1 MNGSRF
7 RYFTHLLAL
16 TASAWLI
23 FMPCNGRAND
33 RQSQDPRYR
42 NGCPDLID
50 LIKDLTPA
58 VVNIS
63 IERSPD
69 KEEGAQPTALFPS
82 LHPLVESRLG
92 NRNKMRTDTLGSGFF
107 CNPNGNIITNA
118 HVVEGAERIVVTL
131 SSGKVTTGRLV
142 SVHPDVDLA
151 VINISPPYTLSKA
164 KIGDSEK
171 IQVGEWVI
179 AVGNPFGLGSTVTI
193 GIISGKG
200 RFLGIG
206 PEDDFIQTDASI
218 NPGNSGGPLFNMA
231 GEVIGVN
238 TAMIA
243 AGKGIGF
250 SIPSKHIKDMLEG
263 KAKSVHS
270 LRAWLGIYVQEKTD
284 DPVKQHEDLSKG
296 VVVDEVL
303 EGAPA
308 YDAGIMKGDIILDAA
323 GHKIQDGRH
332 LSRIMGSLRPG
343 DLVKMRVQRADKE
356 QSFDIVLGKSPE

>member
-1 MNGSRF
+1 LTGRRF
-7 RYFTHLLAL
+7 LYLTHFLAL
-16 TASAWLI
+16 TLSGWLI
-23 FMPCNGRAND
+23 FLPCDVSAND
-33 RQSQDPRYR
+33 RQSQDLQYR

-50 LIKDLTPA
+50 LVKELTPA

-63 IERSPD
+63 IERTSE
-69 KEEGAQPTALFPS
+69 KEEGPQPTALFPS
-82 LHPLVESRLG
+82 LHPLIESRLG
-92 NRNKMRTDTLGSGFF
+92 TRNKMRTDTLGSGFI

-118 HVVEGAERIVVTL
+118 HVVESAERIVVTL

-151 VINISPPYTLSKA
+151 VINITPPYTLSKA
-164 KIGDSEK
+164 RIGDSEK

-218 NPGNSGGPLFNMA
+218 NPGNSGGPLFNMT

-238 TAMIA
+238 TAIIA

-250 SIPSKHIKDMLEG
+250 SIPSKHINDLLEG
-263 KAKSVHS
+263 KANSARS
-270 LRAWLGIYVQEKTD
+270 LRAWLGIYVQERTD
-284 DPVKQHEDLSKG
+284 DPGKQQEDFSRG

-308 YDAGIMKGDIILDAA
+308 YDAGILKGDIILDAA
-323 GHKIQDGRH
+323 GHKIRDGRH
-332 LSRIMGSLRPG
+332 LSKIIGSLRPG
-343 DLVKMRVQRADKE
+343 DLVKMLVQRADRE
-356 QSFDIVLGKSPE
+356 HSFDIVLGKSPE